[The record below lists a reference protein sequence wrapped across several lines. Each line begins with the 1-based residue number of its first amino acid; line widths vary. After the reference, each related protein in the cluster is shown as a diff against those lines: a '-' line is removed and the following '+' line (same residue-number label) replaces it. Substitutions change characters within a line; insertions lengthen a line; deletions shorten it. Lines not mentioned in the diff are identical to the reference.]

1 MSTFHPHFEILPSA
15 QIQLWKELQ
24 PLKKLGFVLYGG
36 TALAHLKPQR
46 MESCR

>member
-1 MSTFHPHFEILPSA
+1 MSTFQPRFEILPPA

-24 PLKKLGFVLYGG
+24 PLNTLGFVLYGG